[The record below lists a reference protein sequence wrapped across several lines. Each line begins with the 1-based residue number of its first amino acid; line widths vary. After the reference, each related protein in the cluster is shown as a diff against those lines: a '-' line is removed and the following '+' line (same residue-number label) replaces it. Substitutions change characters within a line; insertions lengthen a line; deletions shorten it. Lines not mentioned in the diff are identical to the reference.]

1 MNRILRVAQREYI
14 EAVKTKTFIVSV
26 LMTPVLIG
34 VIIFF
39 TSRLSLDAIG
49 PRPPRSVAVTDLT
62 GRLAD
67 HLEVSFDRYNEAH
80 PQRPIVL
87 ELLPPEPDLDAL
99 LARAKQRVRQ
109 GEWHAYAVMEEGVVD
124 GDGKVRL
131 YTHSKRAADIDISG
145 TIDRL
150 LTQPVVDMR
159 CALRDLSPALLAE
172 IRYVPVEQL
181 AADVGPASQDTRM
194 SEIDQVVRMMVP
206 FFFMFLM
213 LMGIFGTGQQMLSS
227 VIEEKSS
234 RVIEMLLSALTPFQF
249 MAGKILGL
257 AAIGLTVITIWSVPA
272 VVVLGLQGINLDL
285 GAALPICFVIYYIL
299 GFLLF
304 SSILGAL
311 GSICNTIKEA
321 QSLMMPMSLIL
332 VLPMVAWFNIAQNPD
347 AAFAQILSYV
357 PPITPMVMILRISAS
372 PQIAAMEVV
381 ATILLLAASVP
392 VAMWMAAKVF
402 RTGVFMYG
410 KRPALREVL
419 RWLGEK

>member
-1 MNRILRVAQREYI
+1 VNRILRVAQREYI

-34 VIIFF
+34 IIIFF
-39 TSRLSLDAIG
+39 TGRLSRDALG
-49 PRPPRSVAVTDLT
+49 PRPPRTVAVTDLT
-62 GRLAD
+62 GRLGDYLKA
-67 HLEVSFDRYNEAH
+67 SFDRYNEAH
-80 PQRPIVL
+80 SQRRIVL
-87 ELLPPEPDLDAL
+87 ELLPPEPDVDGL
-99 LARAKQRVRQ
+99 LARAKQRVRE
-109 GEWHAYAVMEEGVVD
+109 GEWHAYAVMEKGVVD

-131 YTHSKRAADIDISG
+131 YTHSKRAADIDIGG
-145 TIDRL
+145 TIERRL
-150 LTQPVVDMR
+150 TGAVVDMR

-172 IRYVPVEQL
+172 IRQVPIEQL
-181 AADVGPASQDTRM
+181 AADVGPTSQDTRM
-194 SEIDQVVRMMVP
+194 RQIDQVVRMMIP

-213 LMGIFGTGQQMLSS
+213 FMGIFGTGQQMLSS

-249 MAGKILGL
+249 MAGKIAGL
-257 AAIGLTVITIWSVPA
+257 AAIGLTVIAIWSVPA
-272 VVVLGLQGINLDL
+272 VVVLGLQGINLDM
-285 GAALPICFVIYYIL
+285 GVGLPICFVIYYVL

-304 SSILGAL
+304 SSVLAAL

-347 AAFAQILSYV
+347 AAFARILSYV

-372 PQIAAMEVV
+372 PQIAVVEVV
-381 ATILLLAASVP
+381 ATILLLAATVP
-392 VAMWMAAKVF
+392 AAVWMAAKVF